1 MITNL
6 YVKNIALIKE
16 LELELGEGLNVLTG
30 ETGAGKSIIIDSLN
44 FVLGDRADRSLIS
57 HGENSA
63 AVAVTFWDKKGA
75 SKAILDELG
84 IDSDEVVTVRRTM
97 YDNGRGDA
105 RINNVPVTVQQLR
118 KVMARLVSVHSQH
131 ESRMALDESF
141 HLGILDKFRTKGGED
156 ALSAA
161 YKKAFRA
168 FKEATD
174 RLSDFGNAAE
184 RERKTEMLR
193 FEIDEIRS
201 VDPKEGEEEELLQR
215 RLKARN
221 AERLAS
227 GIQATLTLLE
237 GSDEGFG
244 ALNAVRY
251 ALRELGAMDRFADFS
266 AFSDRL
272 ESVSTELDDISSALK
287 AEAESLDMD
296 PAEAEAVD
304 KRLEDV
310 RRIKRRYGAPETL
323 PEYLEKAEKELSELE
338 NAEETIAELKAEAEG
353 SLSEAI
359 RLAGELHAARA
370 AAAEKFAQ
378 AITSNLK
385 DLGMK
390 NAAFKVEVNADEPES
405 DGSGLSENGY
415 DTVRFLISPNL
426 GEPLKPLAKI
436 ASGGEA
442 SRFMLGLKRVIAELE
457 DIDTLVFDEIDT
469 GISGKIAMVVAMK
482 LAEISVTRQVVAV
495 THLAQLGAMADIHY
509 LIEKHEREGHTFTE
523 ISRLDK
529 SGEVSEVVRLMGAVG
544 PDALSVENAKELK
557 KWADNYKKSIK

>member
-63 AVAVTFWDKKGA
+63 AVAVTFWDKKGV

-442 SRFMLGLKRVIAELE
+442 SRFMLGLKRVTAELE

>member
-370 AAAEKFAQ
+370 AAAEKFAH

-442 SRFMLGLKRVIAELE
+442 SRFMLGLKRVTAELE

>member
-405 DGSGLSENGY
+405 DGGGLSENGY

-442 SRFMLGLKRVIAELE
+442 SRFMLGLKRVTAELE

>member
-442 SRFMLGLKRVIAELE
+442 SRFMLGLKRVTAELE

-509 LIEKHEREGHTFTE
+509 LIEKHEREGRTFTE